1 MFASNR
7 SSPQMELQNDTAIF
21 TPFVSQLSNREYIKN
36 YEVNQ
41 PEKYE
46 KFYSSDNV
54 TTLCKSVKV
63 CENFEF
69 TEPVACLV
77 SLCEASSRKS
87 EINAAKYVDN
97 KKLSKLGRIKI
108 PKVAGLFE
116 GVTIACLEVSD
127 IESVSLVSA
136 ISVPKDAEEEKY
148 TPYYPCDR
156 LRVNHYIPL
165 KIIKNPQSNFISF
178 FDNPIF
184 LCCEM
189 FTNLSIQ
196 VIMKVDYFENAN
208 CGVCRCVK
216 MHYLFLNTEV
226 QRKFIESYP
235 LNVM

>member
-1 MFASNR
+1 
-7 SSPQMELQNDTAIF
+7 MELQNDTAKI
-21 TPFVSQLSNREYIKN
+21 TLFVSQLSNREYIKH

-69 TEPVACLV
+69 TEPVACLI

-97 KKLSKLGRIKI
+97 KKLSKFGRIKI
-108 PKVAGLFE
+108 PRAADLFE
-116 GVTIACLEVSD
+116 GVTIACLEISD

-148 TPYYPCDR
+148 KHYYPCDDSR
-156 LRVNHYIPL
+156 PHVKHYIPL
-165 KIIKNPQSNFISF
+165 KTIKNPQSNFISF

-184 LCCEM
+184 LCCEL
-189 FTNLSIQ
+189 FTDLSIQ
-196 VIMKVDYFENAN
+196 VIMKDDYFKSAN
-208 CGVCRCVK
+208 LEVGRCVK
-216 MHYLFLNTEV
+216 MHYLFLDTGV
-226 QRKFIESYP
+226 QRKLIESYP
-235 LNVM
+235 LNVMYQRI